1 MVCVPKSI
9 IENKRLA
16 HSKSVAELM
25 YSFIDNPREDVKESL
40 YTLGLLHDIGYMYG
54 EPIGHSIRG
63 GLLLKSMDFKY
74 WQEVYYHGQIETDGF
89 ESTFLDILNWADLN
103 VDSSGEVVGY
113 SRRIYDILVRYG
125 ADSINYIS
133 AIYLR
138 SSLESKGF
146 KSAI

>member
-1 MVCVPKSI
+1 MLNTATGLI
-9 IENKRLA
+9 GDRRIA

-25 YSFIDNPREDVKESL
+25 YSFVDVHKDEAKESL

-74 WQEVYYHGQIETDGF
+74 WQEVYYHGHIETNGY

-103 VDSSGEVVGY
+103 VDSSGEVIGY
-113 SRRIYDILVRYG
+113 SRRVCDILVRYG
-125 ADSINYIS
+125 SDSINYIS

-138 SSLESKGF
+138 ASLEAKGY